1 MHKELK
7 IQLHYHIVFNLYLP
21 MKQRKYIEITHRP
34 LNILNLITLFQ
45 LFISIA
51 SLCKIVEEQII
62 ILRKVLLNYLLR
74 MCINMALLLNS
85 YFS

>member
-1 MHKELK
+1 
-7 IQLHYHIVFNLYLP
+7 
-21 MKQRKYIEITHRP
+21 MKQRKNIEITHRP

-74 MCINMALLLNS
+74 MCINIDFIIEQLFFIIGAHA
-85 YFS
+85 

>member
-1 MHKELK
+1 
-7 IQLHYHIVFNLYLP
+7 
-21 MKQRKYIEITHRP
+21 MKQRKNIEITHRL

-74 MCINMALLLNS
+74 MCINIDFIIEQSVIFQSRSSCLTHYS
-85 YFS
+85 C